1 MTGTRAAVFAQYGE
15 TDARVNQGIPALEQ
29 AMAGDTLETR
39 IHPGVG
45 HAFNNDTGA
54 AYDEAAAVA
63 AWTATLE
70 WFGRYLAGSA

>member
-1 MTGTRAAVFAQYGE
+1 MTGTEAAVFAQYGE
-15 TDARVNQGIPALEQ
+15 TDARVNASIPALEQ
-29 AMAGDTLETR
+29 AMADDTLETR

-45 HAFNNDTGA
+45 HAFNNDTGG

-70 WFGRYLAGSA
+70 WFAEHLA